1 MNSMIGYKLLDKH
14 KKGINT
20 DLHKS
25 IIFKQIWRYRY
36 FYIFILPAI
45 IWFFIFKYIPMYGII
60 LGFKEY
66 RFDKGILGSDW
77 VGLRYVKQFINHY
90 DFWMLI
96 RNTLSISALKLF
108 VGFPMPIILALML
121 NEVNNNT
128 FKRIIQ
134 TVSYLPHFISW
145 VVVVAL
151 MTKFLS
157 PYGGLINEVLGN
169 LFGIKPINFMGEKE
183 YFYPLVVISSIWK
196 EVGWGSIVYLAA
208 ITGINQDIYEAAALD
223 GAGKMKCILHI
234 TIPCILPTAGIM
246 FIMKVGTLIEAGFDQ
261 IYLMQTPGVLDV
273 AEVLDTYVVKTGI
286 REGMFSFATVV
297 GLFQSV
303 VSLFLI
309 AVTNTVS
316 RKLSDVA
323 LW

>member
-1 MNSMIGYKLLDKH
+1 MS
-14 KKGINT
+14 
-20 DLHKS
+20 
-25 IIFKQIWRYRY
+25 
-36 FYIFILPAI
+36 
-45 IWFFIFKYIPMYGII
+45 
-60 LGFKEY
+60 
-66 RFDKGILGSDW
+66 
-77 VGLRYVKQFINHY
+77 
-90 DFWMLI
+90 
-96 RNTLSISALKLF
+96 
-108 VGFPMPIILALML
+108 
-121 NEVNNNT
+121 
-128 FKRIIQ
+128 
-134 TVSYLPHFISW
+134 
-145 VVVVAL
+145 
-151 MTKFLS
+151 
-157 PYGGLINEVLGN
+157 
-169 LFGIKPINFMGEKE
+169 
-183 YFYPLVVISSIWK
+183 WK

-316 RKLSDVA
+316 KKLSDVA